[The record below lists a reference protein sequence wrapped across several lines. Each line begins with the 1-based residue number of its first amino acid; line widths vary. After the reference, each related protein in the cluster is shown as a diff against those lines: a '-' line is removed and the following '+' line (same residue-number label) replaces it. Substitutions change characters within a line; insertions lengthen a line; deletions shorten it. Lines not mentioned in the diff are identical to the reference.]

1 MELDYETKLR
11 QTIKIVAQ
19 KELFVMGCRSPVSA
33 DSSFCVV
40 IMKNR
45 RFKLIDESGDKKFF
59 TIIPNF
65 ILNHSTAID
74 QALYLQM
81 KRYAGEGGKCFAT
94 EQTLCK
100 QLGIGRKALHNSL
113 KYLIEHG
120 WIDKIGFSSGK
131 TRPINTYKVND
142 IWKENIEHYK
152 KIVSERAV
160 SSNAKD
166 SAQKEEDSVQKSSK
180 IVSERAIEEE
190 PVKEEPIK
198 KTLIRI
204 KGETPTY
211 GNEDINILTKY
222 LEEHLSG
229 SLDGTIKENRNYTHL
244 LLSRFKKDYPN
255 RDSVELIKIVIDRG
269 VADRFHARNL
279 TNFKYLFY
287 NAQKIIQ
294 SAKSDLNKNHI
305 TKIS

>member
-1 MELDYETKLR
+1 
-11 QTIKIVAQ
+11 
-19 KELFVMGCRSPVSA
+19 
-33 DSSFCVV
+33 
-40 IMKNR
+40 MKNR
-45 RFKLIDESGDKKFF
+45 RFKLIDESGDRKFF

-120 WIDKIGFSSGK
+120 WIDKVGLSSGK

-160 SSNAKD
+160 SSNTKD

-190 PVKEEPIK
+190 PAKEEPIK
-198 KTLIRI
+198 KTLLRV
-204 KGETPTY
+204 KEETSSF
-211 GNEDINILTKY
+211 GNEDINNLVKY
-222 LEEHLSG
+222 LETHIGG
-229 SLDGTIKENRNYTHL
+229 SLDGTIKENRNYAHL
-244 LLSRFKKDYPN
+244 LLGRFKKDYPN
-255 RDSVELIKIVIDRG
+255 RNPVELIKIMIERG
-269 VADRFHARNL
+269 LADRFHAKNI
-279 TNFKYLFY
+279 TGFKYLYY
-287 NAQKIIQ
+287 NAMKIIQ
-294 SAKSDLNKNHI
+294 SAKADLNKNHI